1 MNLAPETMKEV
12 FDNVEGPYALG
23 NKLKLKSRKIQSLRY
38 SIETASFV
46 DARVWNSLPIDFK
59 QCKSLEL
66 FKPKIKNWIPET
78 ALANFVNLTSNESTT
93 CKLLIRCVF
102 L

>member
-46 DARVWNSLPIDFK
+46 DARV
-59 QCKSLEL
+59 
-66 FKPKIKNWIPET
+66 
-78 ALANFVNLTSNESTT
+78 
-93 CKLLIRCVF
+93 
-102 L
+102 

>member
-38 SIETASFV
+38 GIETASFV
-46 DARVWNSLPIDFK
+46 DARVWNSLPIDLK

-66 FKPKIKNWIPET
+66 FKPKIKNWIPE
-78 ALANFVNLTSNESTT
+78 NCP
-93 CKLLIRCVF
+93 CKLCKSYLQRIDYVQIAN
-102 L
+102 

>member
-59 QCKSLEL
+59 QSKSLEL
-66 FKPKIKNWIPET
+66 FKPKIKNWIPE
-78 ALANFVNLTSNESTT
+78 NCP
-93 CKLLIRCVF
+93 CKLCKSYLQRIDYVQIAN
-102 L
+102 